1 MRRASIVVTV
11 VVTAILL
18 LVFATPVTPDQLRA
32 IYVVVVGSGLHAL
45 WRVAREWRAAAR
57 TGSVPGGTFKSRGMR
72 LVDALLGSAIRLF
85 VGVFSVPLFVVVAI
99 EAVGTAK
106 RLLTGA

>member
-1 MRRASIVVTV
+1 
-11 VVTAILL
+11 
-18 LVFATPVTPDQLRA
+18 
-32 IYVVVVGSGLHAL
+32 
-45 WRVAREWRAAAR
+45 
-57 TGSVPGGTFKSRGMR
+57 

>member
-1 MRRASIVVTV
+1 V
-11 VVTAILL
+11 
-18 LVFATPVTPDQLRA
+18 
-32 IYVVVVGSGLHAL
+32 AL
-45 WRVAREWRAAAR
+45 GRPHRERPGRDVQVA
-57 TGSVPGGTFKSRGMR
+57 GVR

-106 RLLTGA
+106 RLLTAA